1 MDLQTLISSVGFP
14 IFSFLVTCVACKYV
28 YDTENK
34 QNDVLVNENMKRLEQ
49 LTLAVNNNTETIAQ
63 LVSNMTSKED

>member
-1 MDLQTLISSVGFP
+1 MDVQNLISTIGFP
-14 IFSFLVTCVACKYV
+14 IFSFLITCVACKYV

-34 QNDVLVNENMKRLEQ
+34 QNNVLVQENMKRLED

-63 LVSNMTSKED
+63 LVVSITKED

>member
-1 MDLQTLISSVGFP
+1 MDVQNIISTIGFP
-14 IFSFLVTCVACKYV
+14 IFSFLITCVACKYV

-34 QNDVLVNENMKRLEQ
+34 QNNVLVQENMKRLED

-63 LVSNMTSKED
+63 LVVSITKED

>member
-1 MDLQTLISSVGFP
+1 MDVQNIISTIGFP

-34 QNDVLVNENMKRLEQ
+34 QNNVLVQENMKRLED

-63 LVSNMTSKED
+63 LVVSITKED

>member
-1 MDLQTLISSVGFP
+1 MDVQSIISSIGFP

-34 QNDVLVNENMKRLEQ
+34 QNNVLVQENMKRLED

-63 LVSNMTSKED
+63 LVVSITKED

>member
-1 MDLQTLISSVGFP
+1 MDVQNIISTIGFP

-34 QNDVLVNENMKRLEQ
+34 QNNVLVQENMKRLED

-63 LVSNMTSKED
+63 LVVSIT